1 MLGEKERKI
10 AIERREQAKRK
21 WVAERMGKSER
32 KWMAENK
39 MCDRKKKKCD
49 REKTIY
55 DREKIENKEGEGLKE
70 WAIEKKAS
78 SIEES

>member
-1 MLGEKERKI
+1 
-10 AIERREQAKRK
+10 
-21 WVAERMGKSER
+21 
-32 KWMAENK
+32 MAENK

-70 WAIEKKAS
+70 
-78 SIEES
+78 

>member
-1 MLGEKERKI
+1 
-10 AIERREQAKRK
+10 
-21 WVAERMGKSER
+21 
-32 KWMAENK
+32 

-70 WAIEKKAS
+70 
-78 SIEES
+78 